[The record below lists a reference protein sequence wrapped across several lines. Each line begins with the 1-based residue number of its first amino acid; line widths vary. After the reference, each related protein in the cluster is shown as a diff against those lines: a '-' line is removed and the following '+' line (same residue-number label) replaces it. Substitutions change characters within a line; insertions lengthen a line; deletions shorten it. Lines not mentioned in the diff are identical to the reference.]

1 MGWQAEYKKKQMTA
15 DAAVRAV
22 ESGMRVYVHA
32 NAAFPGVL
40 LEALTRRSGQLRN
53 VEMLHLLGVGEA
65 HYNRPELAGSFRH
78 NALFVGGNMRQ
89 AVREGW
95 ADYIP
100 VHLSEI
106 EAMFLSREMELD
118 VALLHVSSPD
128 RHGYCSLGVAVETTL
143 TAARCAR
150 IRIAQVNDR
159 MPRTFGN
166 TFMHIGEFDAIV
178 ECSQPLPELI
188 PEEATGEQRMIARN
202 VATLIGDGAC
212 LQVGIGGIPNA
223 ILPFLSD
230 RKDLGI
236 HTETLTES
244 AIPLIEKGVITG
256 ARKQINPRKIVLGFA
271 LGTREWY
278 EYVDDNP
285 IFSFQP
291 NGYCNDSSVIA
302 QNDNV
307 VAINSAIEV
316 DLSGQVV
323 SDSVGDRIVS
333 GFGGQ
338 LDFMRGAARSRGG
351 KPVIAITS
359 TASQGTISRIVPR
372 IKNGAGVV
380 TTRADVHY
388 VVTEYGVAYLH
399 GKNLRQRA
407 EALIEIAHPKFREEL
422 NLHLREMGWGARVG
436 ASVLAENEEVS
447 HG

>member
-1 MGWQAEYKKKQMTA
+1 MAWQAEYKRKLTTA

-22 ESGMRVYVHA
+22 ESDMRVYVHA
-32 NAAFPGVL
+32 NSAFPQVL

-53 VEMLHLLGVGEA
+53 VEMMHVLGFGEA
-65 HYNRPELAGSFRH
+65 YYNRPEFAESFRH
-78 NALFVGGNMRQ
+78 NALFIGSNMRE
-89 AVREGW
+89 AIAEGR

-106 EAMFLSREMELD
+106 EDLFRDKRVELD
-118 VALLHVSSPD
+118 VALLQVSTPD

-150 IRIAQVNDR
+150 IRIAQVNDQ

-166 TFMHIGEFDAIV
+166 TFMHINEFDAIV
-178 ECSQPLPELI
+178 ECSHPLPELI
-188 PEEATGEQRMIARN
+188 QGEVTEEHRLIARHI
-202 VATLIGDGAC
+202 AALITDGAC
-212 LQVGIGGIPNA
+212 VQVGIGLIPSA
-223 ILPFLSD
+223 ILPYLSEH
-230 RKDLGI
+230 KDLGI

-244 AIPLIEKGVITG
+244 VIPLIEKGVITG
-256 ARKQINPRKIVLGFA
+256 ARKQINPYKIVLGFA

-285 IFSFQP
+285 LFEFQP
-291 NGYCNDSSVIA
+291 NSYTNNPFIIA

-307 VAINSAIEV
+307 VAINSAVEI
-316 DLSGQVV
+316 DLTGQAV
-323 SDSVGDRIVS
+323 SDSVGERFVS

-351 KPVIAITS
+351 KPVIAVTS
-359 TASQGTISRIVPR
+359 TAKEGTISRIVPWIR
-372 IKNGAGVV
+372 NGAGVV
-380 TTRADVHY
+380 TTRADAHY

-399 GKNLRQRA
+399 GKNVRQRA

-422 NLHLREMGWGARVG
+422 SESLRERGWGPKILADTAR
-436 ASVLAENEEVS
+436 
-447 HG
+447 

>member
-1 MGWQAEYKKKQMTA
+1 
-15 DAAVRAV
+15 
-22 ESGMRVYVHA
+22 
-32 NAAFPGVL
+32 
-40 LEALTRRSGQLRN
+40 
-53 VEMLHLLGVGEA
+53 
-65 HYNRPELAGSFRH
+65 
-78 NALFVGGNMRQ
+78 
-89 AVREGW
+89 
-95 ADYIP
+95 
-100 VHLSEI
+100 
-106 EAMFLSREMELD
+106 LD

>member
-1 MGWQAEYKKKQMTA
+1 MAWQAEYKRKLTTA

-22 ESGMRVYVHA
+22 ESDMRVYVHA
-32 NAAFPGVL
+32 NSAFPQVL

-53 VEMLHLLGVGEA
+53 VEMMHVLGFGEA
-65 HYNRPELAGSFRH
+65 YYNRPEFAESFRH
-78 NALFVGGNMRQ
+78 NALFIGSNMRE
-89 AVREGW
+89 AIAEGR

-106 EAMFLSREMELD
+106 EDLFRDKRVELD
-118 VALLHVSSPD
+118 VALLQVSTPD

-150 IRIAQVNDR
+150 IRIAQVNDQ

-166 TFMHIGEFDAIV
+166 TFMHINEFDAIV
-178 ECSQPLPELI
+178 ECSHPLPELI
-188 PEEATGEQRMIARN
+188 QGEVTEEHRLIARHI
-202 VATLIGDGAC
+202 AALITDGAC
-212 LQVGIGGIPNA
+212 VQVGIGLIPSA
-223 ILPFLSD
+223 ILPYLSEH
-230 RKDLGI
+230 KDLGI

-244 AIPLIEKGVITG
+244 VIPLIEKGVITG
-256 ARKQINPRKIVLGFA
+256 ARKQINPYKIVVGFV

-285 IFSFQP
+285 LFEFQP
-291 NGYCNDSSVIA
+291 NSYTNNPFIIA

-307 VAINSAIEV
+307 VAINSAVEI
-316 DLSGQVV
+316 DLTGQAV
-323 SDSVGDRIVS
+323 SDSVGGRFIS

-351 KPVIAITS
+351 KPVIAVTS
-359 TASQGTISRIVPR
+359 TAKEGTISRIVPWIR
-372 IKNGAGVV
+372 NGAGVV
-380 TTRADVHY
+380 TTRADAHY

-399 GKNLRQRA
+399 GKNVRQRA

-422 NLHLREMGWGARVG
+422 SESLRERGWGPKILADTAR
-436 ASVLAENEEVS
+436 
-447 HG
+447 